1 MMYVIFNRHDYHFEI
16 DLLTFDSEL
25 SDRPK
30 AELTKDELDQLEEY
44 EFKHGP
50 LSLIND
56 SMKTKTPVIISLRNN
71 HKIIARVK
79 AFDRH
84 CNMVLENVKELWTE
98 RRGNKAENKER
109 FISKLFLRGDSV
121 IVVLKAPMQ

>member
-1 MMYVIFNRHDYHFEI
+1 M
-16 DLLTFDSEL
+16 
-25 SDRPK
+25 
-30 AELTKDELDQLEEY
+30 EEF

-50 LSLIND
+50 MSLINE
-56 SMKTKTPVIISLRNN
+56 SMISRTPVIISLRNN

-98 RRGNKAENKER
+98 KRGKNSVNCER

-121 IVVLKAPMQ
+121 IVVLRPPLE

>member
-1 MMYVIFNRHDYHFEI
+1 M
-16 DLLTFDSEL
+16 LEL
-25 SDRPK
+25 ADRPK
-30 AELTKDELDQLEEY
+30 PELTNDELEQLEEF

-56 SMKTKTPVIISLRNN
+56 SVVSKTPVIISLRNN

-98 RRGNKAENKER
+98 KRGNKAENKER

-121 IVVLKAPMQ
+121 IVVLKAPVQ

>member
-1 MMYVIFNRHDYHFEI
+1 MYYSIDTPIEI
-16 DLLTFDSEL
+16 DILTVGSEL
-25 SDRPK
+25 SDRPR

-56 SMKTKTPVIISLRNN
+56 SMKSKTPVIISLRNN

>member
-1 MMYVIFNRHDYHFEI
+1 MSSPPPLSYLY
-16 DLLTFDSEL
+16 SEQL
-25 SDRPK
+25 IDRPK
-30 AELTKDELDQLEEY
+30 SELNKDELSQLEEF

-50 LSLIND
+50 MSLIND
-56 SMKTKTPVIISLRNN
+56 SMQSRTPIIISLRNN

-98 RRGNKAENKER
+98 KNGKESINRER

-121 IVVLKAPMQ
+121 IVILKAPVQ

>member
-1 MMYVIFNRHDYHFEI
+1 MSDQII
-16 DLLTFDSEL
+16 DRPKSEL
-25 SDRPK
+25 SK
-30 AELTKDELDQLEEY
+30 EELDQLEEF
-44 EFKHGP
+44 ELRHGP
-50 LSLIND
+50 MSLINEAVI
-56 SMKTKTPVIISLRNN
+56 SRTPVIISLRNN

-98 RRGNKAENKER
+98 KKHNKTTNKER

-121 IVVLKAPMQ
+121 IIILKAPIE

>member
-1 MMYVIFNRHDYHFEI
+1 M
-16 DLLTFDSEL
+16 
-25 SDRPK
+25 
-30 AELTKDELDQLEEY
+30 
-44 EFKHGP
+44 
-50 LSLIND
+50 SLIND
-56 SMKTKTPVIISLRNN
+56 AMMTRTPIIISLRNN

-98 RRGNKAENKER
+98 KNSKDKTQTINKER

-121 IVVLKAPMQ
+121 IVILKAPVQ

>member
-1 MMYVIFNRHDYHFEI
+1 MSSSALADRPK
-16 DLLTFDSEL
+16 SEL
-25 SDRPK
+25 SPE
-30 AELTKDELDQLEEY
+30 ELEQLEEF

-56 SMKTKTPVIISLRNN
+56 SVITRNPVIISLRNN

-84 CNMVLENVKELWTE
+84 CNMILENVKELWTE
-98 RRGNKAENKER
+98 KKGKRVINKER

-121 IVVLKAPMQ
+121 IVVLKAPVQ

>member
-1 MMYVIFNRHDYHFEI
+1 M
-16 DLLTFDSEL
+16 
-25 SDRPK
+25 K
-30 AELTKDELDQLEEY
+30 QLEEF

-50 LSLIND
+50 MSLIND
-56 SMKTKTPVIISLRNN
+56 AMLSRTPVIISLRNN

-98 RRGNKAENKER
+98 KEKNQTVNKER
-109 FISKLFLRGDSV
+109 FINKLFLRGDSV
-121 IVVLKAPMQ
+121 IVILKAPVQ